1 MHEGGPGLV
10 PEQLPTAALL
20 AHRKGNGLGVE
31 QHLQDRLPAG
41 ENLFGGGGGGA
52 SQALVGRQ
60 QAGAVVGGEHPLGLL
75 LLLPGQLLPDEVVVS
90 PGEGE
95 LKVGAVQ
102 LIERAH
108 RRRHGHQLA
117 EQAVHLVVGEQQR
130 LTVFIF
136 LLFLLRLLFPIFL
149 LLHLMRVQEKGV
161 EELNELLCRA
171 DHHHLISVEVT
182 EGATKVADQVPALGG
197 GGNETAFQRL
207 RLEAVEEEEVVPVS
221 GDEDDEEEGGAGA
234 TKVVVV
240 GKMNKGIA
248 CKQKGLTCS

>member
-1 MHEGGPGLV
+1 M
-10 PEQLPTAALL
+10 
-20 AHRKGNGLGVE
+20 
-31 QHLQDRLPAG
+31 
-41 ENLFGGGGGGA
+41 
-52 SQALVGRQ
+52 
-60 QAGAVVGGEHPLGLL
+60 VVG
-75 LLLPGQLLPDEVVVS
+75 

-108 RRRHGHQLA
+108 RRRHRHQLA

-136 LLFLLRLLFPIFL
+136 LLLILRLLFLLIFLPIFL
-149 LLHLMRVQEKGV
+149 LPHLMRVQEKWV
-161 EELNELLCRA
+161 EELNELFGRA

-197 GGNETAFQRL
+197 GGNGTAFQRL

-234 TKVVVV
+234 VVVVVV
-240 GKMNKGIA
+240 GK
-248 CKQKGLTCS
+248 

>member
-1 MHEGGPGLV
+1 MHERWPGLV
-10 PEQLPTAALL
+10 PEQLPTAALF

-41 ENLFGGGGGGA
+41 EDLSGGGGGA

-60 QAGAVVGGEHPLGLL
+60 QAGAVVGGEHPQGL
-75 LLLPGQLLPDEVVVS
+75 LLLPGQLLPHQVVMG

-102 LIERAH
+102 LIKRAH

-149 LLHLMRVQEKGV
+149 LPHLMRVQEKGV
-161 EELNELLCRA
+161 EELNELLCWA
-171 DHHHLISVEVT
+171 DHFISVEVT

-197 GGNETAFQRL
+197 GGNGTAFQRL

-234 TKVVVV
+234 VVVV
-240 GKMNKGIA
+240 GKCIKSKSA
-248 CKQKGLTCS
+248 SP